1 MKRFLVLGSLAAFLV
16 SPSLALDLPSGGLRG
31 TGAGDLL
38 LTKRKPRYYNEVWSW
53 QILLDDGTQVGLNFT
68 YARLGF
74 KDPVCGA
81 DLSVAGFKG
90 RNFTVGREYPED
102 HLQQGGNP
110 VRLQIHPDI
119 WFQGQPP
126 AGHHVHFATTKNEGY
141 FLDLEFS
148 QMVPGVAWGN
158 GVFAL
163 DDGDLGISVPIP
175 SARVSGRLAVGGD
188 TVKVE
193 GWAVM
198 EHMRQTALLGDLVD
212 ETFRGFRTGPN
223 PAYLNVFKEKGEGWS
238 GFGVEWKDGK
248 PQLLTPAA
256 IGVASGGG
264 INPPVRVDFAS
275 REGAHIVMDRRTV
288 GQANSILDGMEGVT
302 RWVVKNFM
310 GDVRLARGRTSDGYY
325 QYVKV
330 KR

>member
-1 MKRFLVLGSLAAFLV
+1 MKRILAISSLIAL
-16 SPSLALDLPSGGLRG
+16 LALPAPAANLPSGGLRA

-38 LTKRKPRYYNEVWSW
+38 LNKRKPRYYNEVWSW

-81 DLSVAGFKG
+81 DLSIAGFKG
-90 RNFTVGREYPED
+90 RSYTVGREYPEER
-102 HLQQGGNP
+102 LQQSGNP
-110 VRLQIHPDI
+110 VRVQIHPDI

-126 AGHHVHFATTKNEGY
+126 VSHKLRFATTKNEGF
-141 FLDLEFS
+141 FLDLDFS
-148 QMVPGVAWGN
+148 QMVPGVAWGD
-158 GVFAL
+158 GVFGL
-163 DDGDLGISVPIP
+163 KEGDLGVAVPIP

-188 TVKVE
+188 TVQVQ

-212 ETFRGFRTGPN
+212 ETFRGFRPGAN
-223 PAYLNVFKEKGEGWS
+223 PTYVNLFKEKGKSWT
-238 GFGVEWKDGK
+238 GFGVVWKDGK
-248 PQLLTPAA
+248 PQLLQPAA

-264 INPPVRVDFAS
+264 VNPPTRVELVGSD
-275 REGAHIVMDRRTV
+275 GAKVVMDRKSV

-310 GDVRLARGRTSDGYY
+310 GDVRLARGRVDDGYY
-325 QYVKV
+325 QYIKV